1 MMAFYLHSMQYLLDA
16 ILIIL
21 ILGLYGRIYWMRRDM
36 DAIRLGIDVAHDFIF
51 DFMDNLEEVED
62 NTVEINAWDNA

>member
-1 MMAFYLHSMQYLLDA
+1 MEYIVDA

-21 ILGLYGRIYWMRRDM
+21 ILGLYGRIYWMRREM

-51 DFMDNLEEVED
+51 DFMDNLEQVDENRCENID
-62 NTVEINAWDNA
+62 EIEAWDNSW